1 MKKRELAA
9 QWVVKH
15 GEMLDCPICQAAFT
29 VVGNQSIRCTNGH
42 QWNFNRAG
50 FIHFLQGASAQ
61 NGYDQVMLAARRRV
75 LTAGL
80 FKPMVEVINTH
91 LPSQPIRLIDV
102 GTGEGTPLAQLEKL
116 RHQADDA
123 LAGFDISKAGVNL
136 ATQLDPA
143 KLFFCVADLR
153 KLPFQTASL
162 DAVIEL
168 FSPADYDEFDR
179 VLKPGGKVLKI
190 IPTGNYLRELRNLLY
205 PADDQHRNYDNH
217 LVKERFLRRYPNGT
231 VIPINYRFKLAPE
244 LRKDLVAMSPLHWGK
259 QARQLGEA
267 ELANLAEVTVE
278 VELLH
283 A

>member
-9 QWVVKH
+9 QWVAKH
-15 GEMLDCPICQAAFT
+15 GEMLACPICQTTFT
-29 VVGNQSIRCTNGH
+29 LVENQSIRCANGH
-42 QWNFNRAG
+42 QWDFNRAG
-50 FIHFLQGASAQ
+50 FVHFLQGSTAQ
-61 NGYDQVMLAARRRV
+61 NGYDQAMLAARRRV

-80 FKPMVEVINTH
+80 FKPVVEAVNTY
-91 LPSQPIRLIDV
+91 LPDKPIRLIDV
-102 GTGEGTPLAQLEKL
+102 GTGEGTPLAQLEAL
-116 RHQADDA
+116 RNQADDA

-136 ATQLDPA
+136 ATQLDPTN
-143 KLFFCVADLR
+143 LFFCVADLR

-179 VLKPGGKVLKI
+179 VLKPGGRVLKI
-190 IPTGNYLRELRNLLY
+190 IPTGDYLRELRNLLY
-205 PADDQHRNYDNH
+205 PAGDQHRNYDNH

-244 LRKDLVAMSPLHWGK
+244 LRQDLVAMSPLHWGK
-259 QARQLGEA
+259 QARQLQDDD
-267 ELANLAEVTVE
+267 LAALAEVTVA
-278 VELLH
+278 VELLK